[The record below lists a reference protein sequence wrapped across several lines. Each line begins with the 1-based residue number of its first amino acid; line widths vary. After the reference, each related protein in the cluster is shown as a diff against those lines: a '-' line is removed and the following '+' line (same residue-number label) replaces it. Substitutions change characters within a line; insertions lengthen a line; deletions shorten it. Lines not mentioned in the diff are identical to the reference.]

1 MPSEPDPN
9 SLSRA
14 QLFFKIASTIAT
26 IFGVFKFV
34 VEASGAKAPSAADF
48 LGYAGTA
55 GAGALIGMWA
65 GALLVLGAAALTGTL
80 DKLDFE
86 ANADVINSV
95 TGGVGATIA
104 ILDAGADPHDPF
116 FRLLGV
122 AVLGTCAYYLLFRRL
137 HIS

>member
-1 MPSEPDPN
+1 
-9 SLSRA
+9 
-14 QLFFKIASTIAT
+14 
-26 IFGVFKFV
+26 
-34 VEASGAKAPSAADF
+34 
-48 LGYAGTA
+48 
-55 GAGALIGMWA
+55 MWV
-65 GALLVLGAAALTGTL
+65 GALLVVGAAALTGTL

-104 ILDAGADPHDPF
+104 ILNAGADPHDPF

-137 HIS
+137 LVS